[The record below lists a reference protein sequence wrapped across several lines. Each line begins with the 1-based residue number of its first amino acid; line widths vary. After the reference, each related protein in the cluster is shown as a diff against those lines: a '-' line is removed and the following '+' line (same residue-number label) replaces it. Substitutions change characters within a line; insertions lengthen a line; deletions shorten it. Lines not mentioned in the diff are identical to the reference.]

1 MNQKRPIY
9 RMCSVTREKL
19 LKSDLYRVVKT
30 PGGVV
35 FDSKQNIKGRGAYIK
50 KDLKTI
56 ELAHSKKVLNRALKC
71 EVNDEVY
78 LALIQELSKERR
90 DR

>member
-9 RMCSVTREKL
+9 RMCAVTREKL
-19 LKSDLYRVVKT
+19 VRSDLYRVVKT
-30 PGGVV
+30 PNGVV
-35 FDSKQNIKGRGAYIK
+35 FDSKQNIKGRGVYIK

>member
-9 RMCSVTREKL
+9 RMCAVTREKL

-30 PGGVV
+30 PSGVV

>member
-9 RMCSVTREKL
+9 RICAVTREKL
-19 LKSDLYRVVKT
+19 VRSDLYRVVKT
-30 PGGVV
+30 PNGVV
-35 FDSKQNIKGRGAYIK
+35 FDSKQNIKGRGVYIK